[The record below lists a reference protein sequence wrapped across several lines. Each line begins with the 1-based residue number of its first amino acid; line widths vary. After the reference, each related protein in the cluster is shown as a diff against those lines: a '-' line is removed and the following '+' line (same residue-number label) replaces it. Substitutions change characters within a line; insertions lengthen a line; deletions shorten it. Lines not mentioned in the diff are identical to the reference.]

1 MSSLAKKLKTLAAL
15 AGFVAAGVATGAQA
29 QTTQCGVTGTPTNP
43 GTITYDPFQPTGI
56 QEATVSLFLKRENY
70 SGGGDTRI
78 VNFYL
83 KEVSNRA
90 DGTKIVP
97 ISVTG
102 AVSVEGL
109 GLNIFYGSADGVPTL
124 LPITVL
130 PSSSNR
136 FLKIDFT
143 GNNAGSDTATVN
155 FKVTLPPLANLEA
168 TQQLAFDA
176 IFSCNIQGG
185 RANGYVEPNGRI
197 PNAVVFPVTVLSALR
212 ASFQGQALDFGE
224 IGQVTNDQASTKTL
238 TGRSVRVESSGVYTV
253 TMTSANTYKLK
264 KLGAATAMDE
274 VRYKVRFLGQTRGD
288 GDTSTLTQRC
298 KRAEIG
304 PSLAKYLPI
313 VPTLVEGGAGKNPSP
328 NYSDYLTVTLTPEA
342 YETVESTDCAG
353 LS

>member
-29 QTTQCGVTGTPTNP
+29 QTTQCGITGTPTNI

-56 QEATVSLFLKRENY
+56 QEATVSLNLVRRNF

-97 ISVTG
+97 LSVSG

-109 GLNIFYGSADGVPTL
+109 GLNIFYSSNETPPILT
-124 LPITVL
+124 PITVL
-130 PSSSNR
+130 PNSNAR

-143 GNNAGSDTATVN
+143 GNNAGSDTAIVN
-155 FKVTLPPLANLEA
+155 FKVTLPPLSNLEA

-185 RANGYVEPNGRI
+185 KANGTVDGGSI
-197 PNAVVFPVTVLSALR
+197 ANAVVFPVTVLSALR

-224 IGQVTNDQASTKTL
+224 IGQVTNTEAATKTL

-264 KLGAATAMDE
+264 KPGAATPMDE